1 MDKTI
6 QETENAAWRL
16 IDFERRYSTTPFSAV
31 AGTYALYLAQEN
43 LGVADLGRLLKVGE
57 VSEEVAAFMNERI
70 GGHWDKYLPM
80 VTTYSQEILAAA
92 LPIIVEREFQ
102 NAGKSLG
109 SSSSQ
114 PIAELCAKILAFK
127 SGDKVCDLGCAAGDF
142 LRKAYYATMT
152 DDDDNVVTGVE
163 ISSDL
168 AAVAEIISAVSDVKM
183 RVLNMSMFDEQ
194 LDSERFDKVMCD
206 APLAVRGLTR
216 DANVIRMLGKFFPDF
231 PEVRESITGDWL
243 FAARAVAALKKDG
256 KAVSLF
262 CPSAMIDDRNA
273 AIRRF
278 FVSRNLIEAVI
289 ELPPNLLQGTAIQ
302 TYLVLFSEGNETVKM
317 IRAEELCYSKRRKNV
332 MGRAHIDIIAACLGI
347 SASADAKTVERYMTV
362 ADKSSLLQGGTELA
376 VKRYFADPV
385 AVKDGIRLGD
395 MVEGARCGAVFTSD
409 MLDRYTCKEDS
420 PYQYLTTKD
429 IGEGFVSHGLTNL
442 REVPERAR
450 PFCAE
455 SGDIL
460 ISRINTNE
468 GAFRVAV
475 LEVPDGKTIV
485 PNANILVIRV
495 DKDKCDPYYIKAC
508 LDNEYA
514 QRYLDCHATGGTL
527 RTLSYRDL
535 ESLPIPNLPLER
547 QHEIGLK
554 CRERVQKVLSLK
566 TELAAAR
573 GSLASVFDEMAFD
586 TLVRTKEG

>member
-1 MDKTI
+1 M
-6 QETENAAWRL
+6 
-16 IDFERRYSTTPFSAV
+16 DFERGYSSKPFASV
-31 AGTYALYLAQEN
+31 AGAYALLLAQKN
-43 LGVADLGRLLKVGE
+43 PGMTKLPQILKAGRASKSVATFVIE
-57 VSEEVAAFMNERI
+57 CI
-70 GGHWDKYLPM
+70 GDHWEKYLPM
-80 VTTYSQEILAAA
+80 LTTYSLDVLAA
-92 LPIIVEREFQ
+92 IIPLMVEGTFQ
-102 NAGKSLG
+102 SAGKGMS

-114 PIAELCAKILAFK
+114 PIAELCTKILALK
-127 SGDKVCDLGCAAGDF
+127 PGDKLCDLGCAAGDF
-142 LRKAYYATMT
+142 LRKAYYATKT
-152 DDDDNVVTGVE
+152 DDDDNFVTGVE

-168 AAVAEIISAVSDVKM
+168 ASVAEIISDVSDVKM
-183 RVLNMSMFDEQ
+183 RVLNMSMFDER
-194 LDSERFDKVMCD
+194 LDTERFDKVMCD
-206 APLAVRGLTR
+206 APLAVRGLAK
-216 DANVIRMLGKFFPDF
+216 DVNVIRMLGKFFPDF

-256 KAVSLF
+256 KALSLF

-289 ELPPNLLQGTAIQ
+289 ELPPNLLQNTAIQ

-332 MGRAHIDIIAACLGI
+332 MGKAHIDVIAACLGI
-347 SASADAKTVERYMTV
+347 SASADAKTVERYMMV
-362 ADKSSLLQGGTELA
+362 ADKGSLLQGGTELA

-385 AVKDGIRLGD
+385 AVKDGIRLGE
-395 MVEGARCGAVFTSD
+395 VIEIARCGAVFTSD

-429 IGEGFVSHGLTNL
+429 IVEGFVSPELTNL
-442 REVPERAR
+442 REIPERAR
-450 PFCAE
+450 PSCAE
-455 SGDIL
+455 TGDIL

-475 LEVPDGKTIV
+475 LEVPDGKTII
-485 PNANILVIRV
+485 PNANLLVIRV
-495 DKDKCDPYYIKAC
+495 DKSKCDPYFIKAC
-508 LDNEYA
+508 LDNQYA

-535 ESLPIPNLPLER
+535 ESLPIPNLSLER
-547 QHEIGLK
+547 QREIGLK
-554 CRERVQKVLSLK
+554 CRERVQKVLALK

-573 GSLASVFDEMAFD
+573 GSLASVFDEMAFN
-586 TLVRTKEG
+586 TLVRNVK